1 MNTLKFAHA
10 CKKIQNVVVKNKF
23 KGTIPAGTL
32 PVGEEVLST
41 MDKLKQKAMPYDGI
55 EINRTCRILTT
66 KVG

>member
-10 CKKIQNVVVKNKF
+10 CKQVQNVVKKNKF

-32 PVGEEVLST
+32 PVGEEAKST
-41 MDKLKQKAMPYDGI
+41 MEKLKQKAMPYDDV
-55 EINRTCRILTT
+55 EINRYYRRLTT